1 MSQNFYSKSN
11 KNKQKSSSGG
21 GGGNN
26 NRLRQKQ
33 IWLEMEN
40 LTQKI
45 TASFLIIMKMIKQ
58 NLHSLTFKYFIITS
72 ITIF

>member
-21 GGGNN
+21 KKKH

-58 NLHSLTFKYFIITS
+58 NLHSLIFKYFIITS

>member
-21 GGGNN
+21 KKKN

-58 NLHSLTFKYFIITS
+58 NLHSLIFKYFIITS